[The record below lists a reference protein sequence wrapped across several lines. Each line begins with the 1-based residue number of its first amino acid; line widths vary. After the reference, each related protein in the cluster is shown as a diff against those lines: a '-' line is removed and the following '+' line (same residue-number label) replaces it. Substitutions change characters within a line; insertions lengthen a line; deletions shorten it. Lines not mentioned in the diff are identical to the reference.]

1 MKKDKKA
8 SVKKVIKKV
17 EREIVEPK
25 EEKIIQPAKEEI
37 KAEKP
42 IDTEQELLKIQNAPD
57 VISNTEFEVI
67 AGVNLLKRT
76 IIASKSVGRRIIIM
90 RDYDPSK
97 PIVKELKV
105 VGYELKS
112 TTTTVE
118 DF

>member
-1 MKKDKKA
+1 MTKKK
-8 SVKKVIKKV
+8 VEKKVIKK
-17 EREIVEPK
+17 IEPK
-25 EEKIIQPAKEEI
+25 IAEPKEKIIQPVKEEI

-67 AGVNLLKRT
+67 AGINLLKRT

-112 TTTTVE
+112 TTTAVE